1 MRQWNYNKK
10 KKWNYNEKRKN
21 KKLGAVVKTMPLA
34 AFFGASCDLFLFF
47 PGEEE
52 CVWPDQYPCP
62 SPAVGGLAFFCHR
75 WLGEFLG
82 FSSHSCLEK
91 ADFTWIFDWNHSVA
105 ITVTSHTFSVGVED
119 INAQGLGAC
128 SSGKGFLCIRFSACF
143 LFHFSHS
150 RLKQS
155 CTAFWKLKSTG
166 WLNIRQKALIFM
178 YALSAHLDI
187 FHSTLAHPVH
197 AQASAWLQSRSCSCW
212 NQWGVTT
219 RDRIHWLRIAHKFM
233 KFWELPAVSH

>member
-1 MRQWNYNKK
+1 MCMTWPVS
-10 KKWNYNEKRKN
+10 
-21 KKLGAVVKTMPLA
+21 LSVT
-34 AFFGASCDLFLFF
+34 SCGRVGLLLPQMTRWVPWLLISFL
-47 PGEEE
+47 PGKG
-52 CVWPDQYPCP
+52 WFYMD
-62 SPAVGGLAFFCHR
+62 F
-75 WLGEFLG
+75 WLESL
-82 FSSHSCLEK
+82 SNIYL
-91 ADFTWIFDWNHSVA
+91 
-105 ITVTSHTFSVGVED
+105 TSHTFSVGVED
-119 INAQGLGAC
+119 TNAQGLGAC
-128 SSGKGFLCIRFSACF
+128 SSGKGFLCVRFSACF

-155 CTAFWKLKSTG
+155 CTAFWKLKSIG

-178 YALSAHLDI
+178 YALSAHLGI